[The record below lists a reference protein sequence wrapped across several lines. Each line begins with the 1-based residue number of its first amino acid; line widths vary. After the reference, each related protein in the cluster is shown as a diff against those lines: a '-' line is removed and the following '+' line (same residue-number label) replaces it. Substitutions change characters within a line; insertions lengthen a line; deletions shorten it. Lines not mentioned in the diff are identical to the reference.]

1 MKCFYSVA
9 VVLYV
14 WLQLKRRVLVACDQ
28 VSSARHVEL
37 LACELDAVKSH
48 TAMYNVNIS
57 AVSGLWQTRTDGRTD
72 TQPHLT
78 SQSARQGTANRGRS
92 GRSVPRRSVRRFV
105 LVALKTVHTG
115 NKVEFNMDDFVESR
129 LLPKSATNRQ
139 RSTLLPIRSTS
150 SSVCTGLKAPS
161 SVAWKRVFL
170 PTYQLN
176 FFPTAITGFYVVFW
190 SCKVF
195 LK

>member
-57 AVSGLWQTRTDGRTD
+57 AVSGLWQTRTDGRT
-72 TQPHLT
+72 HNHI
-78 SQSARQGTANRGRS
+78 SQVSRPGRG
-92 GRSVPRRSVRRFV
+92 PQ
-105 LVALKTVHTG
+105 TG
-115 NKVEFNMDDFVESR
+115 DGVGE
-129 LLPKSATNRQ
+129 
-139 RSTLLPIRSTS
+139 
-150 SSVCTGLKAPS
+150 VCQEEVCEDL
-161 SVAWKRVFL
+161 F
-170 PTYQLN
+170 
-176 FFPTAITGFYVVFW
+176 
-190 SCKVF
+190 
-195 LK
+195 